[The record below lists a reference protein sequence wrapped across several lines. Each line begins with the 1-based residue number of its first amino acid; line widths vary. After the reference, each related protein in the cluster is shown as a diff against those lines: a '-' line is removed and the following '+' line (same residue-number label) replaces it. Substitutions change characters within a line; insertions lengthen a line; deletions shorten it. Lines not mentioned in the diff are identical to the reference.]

1 LLRVGAVAKR
11 AIDIVGALILII
23 CLAPILLTFAFLV
36 KISSRG
42 PLFFTQTRV
51 GEHGRLFKMYK
62 FRSMRVNADS
72 LKKSLLN
79 DNEMTGGVIFK
90 IKDDP
95 RRTWLGKF
103 MREWSIDE
111 LPQLWNVLRGEMSL
125 VGPRP
130 PVPDEV
136 QQYTLAQRR
145 RLDTTPGLTCIWQVS
160 GRSEI
165 PFERQVE
172 LDTEYIDSHSLSLDL
187 KLLFQ
192 TVSAVLHR
200 RGAY

>member
-1 LLRVGAVAKR
+1 
-11 AIDIVGALILII
+11 
-23 CLAPILLTFAFLV
+23 
-36 KISSRG
+36 
-42 PLFFTQTRV
+42 
-51 GEHGRLFKMYK
+51 
-62 FRSMRVNADS
+62 
-72 LKKSLLN
+72 
-79 DNEMTGGVIFK
+79 
-90 IKDDP
+90 
-95 RRTWLGKF
+95 
-103 MREWSIDE
+103 
-111 LPQLWNVLRGEMSL
+111 MSL